1 MSGFASLGNDGR
13 IIRFRCVCKM
23 GAPGVAARRR
33 VGPRGHSPAA
43 STPASTLGTGSTST
57 LLGRATFGDPT
68 AGPFEIVRT
77 VGPHWSVDVKADP
90 NFDLAV
96 QNIVFEPGGQSGWHS
111 HPGPVFIQV
120 VLGTMTFYEGDDPT
134 CTPIVRTAGQGYL
147 DRGDHPHI
155 ARNETDLHAATLVT
169 YFAPAGAPLRID
181 EPNPGNCPF

>member
-169 YFAPAGAPLRID
+169 YLAPAGAALRID